1 MDLQTGLSRAL
12 SLLLFL
18 HLWPLGGRSHP
29 LGGPD
34 RSLELSGVQ
43 ELLDRLPS
51 TALELQEEQLTRKP
65 LQPGRSSTNVRETR
79 QAASTGGGQALQGLQ
94 TSKKMSDSGCFG
106 RRLDRISFSSG
117 LGCKLLKRH

>member
-1 MDLQTGLSRAL
+1 MDLQMGLSWAL

-18 HLWPLGGRSHP
+18 HLWPLGGHSHP
-29 LGGPD
+29 LGGSGP
-34 RSLELSGVQ
+34 SLELSGVQ

-51 TALELQEEQLTRKP
+51 SAGELQEEQVTPKL
-65 LQPGRSSTNVRETR
+65 LLPGHSSTDARETR

-94 TSKKMSDSGCFG
+94 TLKKMSDSGCFG